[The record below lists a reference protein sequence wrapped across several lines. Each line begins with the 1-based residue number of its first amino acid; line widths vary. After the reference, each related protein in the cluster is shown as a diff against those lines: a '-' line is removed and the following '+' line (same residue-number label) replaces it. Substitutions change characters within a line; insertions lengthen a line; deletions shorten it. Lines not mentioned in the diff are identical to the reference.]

1 MRQLAQATAEPQT
14 LPVAAK
20 VHCASP
26 ARPPQKAGKWTGF
39 APARLGQTV
48 GGTILRACVFFFELS
63 LEVLEVDIL
72 WPRWVARIGVTRATE
87 ACFLA
92 ADRQCTELPLLRLP
106 RLVPEVVG
114 CDPFVPRDLA
124 RVGWR
129 GLAPFLPI
137 GPHER
142 PRLADSFSRLGQARG
157 ASPGSLDQRSE
168 EWPLCEGKSGAHGV
182 RLRPAPSEGGRE
194 LWGASTTSYLSPQFI
209 TNSCSDLHAT
219 SHSSHSR
226 RSLSCCLFP

>member
-1 MRQLAQATAEPQT
+1 MRVDWCVSSWFRIKNTHSLTPTTPT
-14 LPVAAK
+14 L
-20 VHCASP
+20 
-26 ARPPQKAGKWTGF
+26 
-39 APARLGQTV
+39 
-48 GGTILRACVFFFELS
+48 GT

-87 ACFLA
+87 ACFLT

-106 RLVPEVVG
+106 RLVPEFRG
-114 CDPFVPRDLA
+114 SDPMRQTRDLA

-142 PRLADSFSRLGQARG
+142 PRLADSFPRLGQARG

-194 LWGASTTSYLSPQFI
+194 LRGP
-209 TNSCSDLHAT
+209 HG
-219 SHSSHSR
+219 
-226 RSLSCCLFP
+226 RSQPCY

>member
-1 MRQLAQATAEPQT
+1 M
-14 LPVAAK
+14 
-20 VHCASP
+20 
-26 ARPPQKAGKWTGF
+26 
-39 APARLGQTV
+39 
-48 GGTILRACVFFFELS
+48 
-63 LEVLEVDIL
+63 DIL
-72 WPRWVARIGVTRATE
+72 WPRWVARIGVTRSTQAW
-87 ACFLA
+87 FLT

-182 RLRPAPSEGGRE
+182 RLRPAPSEGEGNCGVPT
-194 LWGASTTSYLSPQFI
+194 GASAIILFRAERAGGAALRLGSPRA
-209 TNSCSDLHAT
+209 SRESDAVGGVAGI
-219 SHSSHSR
+219 
-226 RSLSCCLFP
+226 

>member
-1 MRQLAQATAEPQT
+1 MRVDWCVSSWFRIKNTHSLTPTTPT
-14 LPVAAK
+14 L
-20 VHCASP
+20 
-26 ARPPQKAGKWTGF
+26 
-39 APARLGQTV
+39 
-48 GGTILRACVFFFELS
+48 GT

-87 ACFLA
+87 ACFLT

-182 RLRPAPSEGGRE
+182 RLLSLIHISEPTRP
-194 LWGASTTSYLSPQFI
+194 Y
-209 TNSCSDLHAT
+209 
-219 SHSSHSR
+219 
-226 RSLSCCLFP
+226 